1 MEMIIITI
9 QNHWSFIFHKL
20 YDIKNRDNNIVTL
33 RSEGEKVAFLEFEL
47 TDAKYLP
54 ATKL

>member
-1 MEMIIITI
+1 MEMIITI
-9 QNHWSFIFHKL
+9 QNHLVLLFHKL
-20 YDIKNRDNNIVTL
+20 LDIRNKDNNIVTL

-47 TDAKYLP
+47 TNVKYLP